1 MTEQKKSPAPKK
13 TATKKKTTSTTKSS
27 TTKTTSKPKEKV
39 FDLTTMVRCKS
50 VRQNELFYKSTTGAN
65 YIWNGF
71 GDIRELPY
79 QEIIAMRAGRSP
91 FLYEPWLLI
100 DDKDLMKKPE
110 FKDEFG
116 ELYALY
122 AEFDNPK
129 AFFEQPISVIEE
141 KLKDIPNGLRDL
153 IVYNAASY
161 IEDGSLDRMSVI
173 TALDKMFGTNLK
185 MLMM

>member
-1 MTEQKKSPAPKK
+1 MTEQTKSPAQKK
-13 TATKKKTTSTTKSS
+13 TATKKKTTSTSKS
-27 TTKTTSKPKEKV
+27 TSKPKVKK
-39 FDLTTMVRCKS
+39 FDLDTMVRCKS
-50 VRQNELFYKSTTGAN
+50 VRQNELYYKATSGAG
-65 YIWNGF
+65 YVWNGF

-100 DDKDLMKKPE
+100 EDADLMKKPE
-110 FKDEFG
+110 FKEDFAD
-116 ELYALY
+116 LYALY

-129 AFFEQPISVIEE
+129 AFFEQPIAVIEE

-161 IEDGSLDRMSVI
+161 IEDGSLDRMSVV

-185 MLMM
+185 MLMI